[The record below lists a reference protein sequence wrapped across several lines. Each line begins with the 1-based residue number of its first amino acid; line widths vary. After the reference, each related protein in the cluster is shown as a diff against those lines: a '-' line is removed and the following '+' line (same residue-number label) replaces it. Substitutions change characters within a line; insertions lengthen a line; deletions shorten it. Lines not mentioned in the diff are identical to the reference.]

1 MTRILAMVALRA
13 TDPLDWP
20 RIATAFGVDPAAL
33 ALDPDHTPPAA
44 ATLPI
49 PGGVLGFI
57 VTAAPIPWDD
67 LEWPVKAA
75 WHWPQ
80 AEAELRAHQAHVVV
94 FAESDALSALELN
107 LQVVGGAASVI
118 ATRPDA
124 VAVFNPHASI
134 VVEPA
139 RYAAEARNASRE
151 ALPILLWIGL
161 HLVRD
166 SVGLS
171 AYSTGM
177 DVFGLL
183 NLEVHDTQWSPP
195 DLLNLLAS
203 MAHHEISSGVQMSA
217 GQRIGLSERQRAE
230 IQHLPSRFGDGE
242 VSCHLV
248 LGLGAF

>member
-1 MTRILAMVALRA
+1 MNRILAMVALRT
-13 TDPLDWP
+13 TDPLDWL
-20 RIATAFGVDPAAL
+20 RIADAFGVDRAAL
-33 ALDPDHTPPAA
+33 ELDPDNTPPAA

-49 PGGVLGFI
+49 PGGVLGFML
-57 VTAAPIPWDD
+57 TSDPISWDD
-67 LEWPVKAA
+67 LEWPVRAA
-75 WHWPQ
+75 WHWPA
-80 AEAELRAHQAHVVV
+80 AEAELKGHQAHVVV
-94 FAESDALSALELN
+94 FAESDTLSPVDLN
-107 LQVVGGAASVI
+107 LQVVGGVASVI

-134 VVEPA
+134 VIEPA

-151 ALPILLWIGL
+151 ALPILLWLGL
-161 HLVRD
+161 HLVSD

-195 DLLNLLAS
+195 DLLNLVAS
-203 MAHHEISSGVQMSA
+203 VAHYEIGMGTQIPA
-217 GQRIGLSERQRAE
+217 GQSVGLSEHQRVE
-230 IQHLPSRFGDGE
+230 IQHQPSRFGDGA

-248 LGLGAF
+248 LGLRAF

>member
-1 MTRILAMVALRA
+1 MTRMLAMVALRA
-13 TDPLDWP
+13 TNPLDWP
-20 RIATAFGVDPAAL
+20 RIAAAFGVGRDAL
-33 ALDPDHTPPAA
+33 ALDPDSTPPAA

-49 PGGVLGFI
+49 PGGVLGFMF
-57 VTAAPIPWDD
+57 TPAPVPWED

-75 WHWPQ
+75 WHWPA

-94 FAESDALSALELN
+94 FAESDALSAVELN
-107 LQVVGGAASVI
+107 LQVVGGVASVI

-124 VAVFNPHASI
+124 AAVFNPHASI
-134 VVEPA
+134 VIEPA

-151 ALPILLWIGL
+151 ALPILLWLGL

-203 MAHHEISSGVQMSA
+203 VAHNEVSSGVQLSA
-217 GQRIGLSERQRAE
+217 GQRIGLSERQRVE
-230 IQHLPSRFGDGE
+230 IQHQPSRFGDGA

>member
-1 MTRILAMVALRA
+1 MDRILAMVALRT

-20 RIATAFGVDPAAL
+20 KIADAFGVDRAAL
-33 ALDPDHTPPAA
+33 ELDPDGTPPAA

-49 PGGVLGFI
+49 PGGVLGFLH
-57 VTAAPIPWDD
+57 TCEPIPWED
-67 LEWPVKAA
+67 LEWPVRAA
-75 WHWPQ
+75 WHWPA
-80 AEAELRAHQAHVVV
+80 AEGELRSHQAHVVV
-94 FAESDALSALELN
+94 FAESDTLSAVDLN
-107 LQVVGGAASVI
+107 LQVVGGVASVI

-134 VVEPA
+134 VIEPA

-151 ALPILLWIGL
+151 SLPILLWLGL
-161 HLVRD
+161 HLVSD

-195 DLLNLLAS
+195 DLLNLVAS
-203 MAHHEISSGVQMSA
+203 VAHYEIGTATQIPA
-217 GQRIGLSERQRAE
+217 GQSVGLSEHQRVE
-230 IQHLPSRFGDGE
+230 IQHQPSRFGDGAT
-242 VSCHLV
+242 SCHLV
-248 LGLGAF
+248 LGLRAF

>member
-1 MTRILAMVALRA
+1 MDRILTMVALRA
-13 TDPLDWP
+13 ADPIDWP
-20 RIATAFGVDPAAL
+20 RIADAFGVDRDAM
-33 ALDPDHTPPAA
+33 ALDPDSTPPSA

-49 PGGVLGFI
+49 PGGVLGFMH
-57 VTAAPIPWDD
+57 TSDPIPWDD
-67 LEWPVKAA
+67 VEWSVRAA
-75 WHWPQ
+75 WHWPA

-94 FAESDALSALELN
+94 FAESDTLSATELS
-107 LQVVGGAASVI
+107 LQLVGGVASVI

-134 VVEPA
+134 VIEPA

-161 HLVRD
+161 HLVSD

-171 AYSTGM
+171 AYTTGM

-203 MAHHEISSGVQMSA
+203 VAHYEISTGQQLGA
-217 GQRIGLSERQRAE
+217 GQSVGLSEHQRVE
-230 IQHLPSRFGDGE
+230 TQHQPSRFGDGA

-248 LGLGAF
+248 LGLRAF